1 MLQVHGTRPGHLHCI
16 PSSPVGCGES
26 AEPRSQ
32 EHRYQ
37 GRSSEPSQPVWQLR
51 PTRALCGLGSLCFSF
66 HPWWTHSEAPSAEGQ
81 RVPGFPTAE
90 LTGGQ
95 VGWMADKQ
103 PLSGRWG
110 AAQCLLHGCCYFFFP
125 TLPTDGRQ
133 PVPACKLLLP
143 LPRTEQANPESGLQQ
158 QHIYTMAGTI
168 NKPGSELPAAPAP
181 PAVPPS

>member
-1 MLQVHGTRPGHLHCI
+1 MHGVASAL
-16 PSSPVGCGES
+16 PVGGI
-26 AEPRSQ
+26 PTTVVLGLGGV
-32 EHRYQ
+32 EHRRFT
-37 GRSSEPSQPVWQLR
+37 RSR
-51 PTRALCGLGSLCFSF
+51 LGSLCFSF